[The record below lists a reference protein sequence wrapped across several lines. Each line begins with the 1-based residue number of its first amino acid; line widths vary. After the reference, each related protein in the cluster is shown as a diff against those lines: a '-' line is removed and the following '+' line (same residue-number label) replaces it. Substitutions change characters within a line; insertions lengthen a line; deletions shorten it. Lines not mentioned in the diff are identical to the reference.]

1 MSTSPMPGMPSGPE
15 RGTSQGLDDVLA
27 IVAPPPITDGSQA
40 LAHDG
45 YDVTEFR
52 SAMLAYGR
60 LARLSQE
67 AAERLVTAPALLR
80 DLFWSFHKRA
90 PMVAPL
96 VPLTAAYEFNRL
108 IVEQIMGTVEWQQV
122 REAGTPGDLLNSA
135 LATVGVA
142 SKALDALDQSTV
154 EQVNQ
159 LAEAESGAAELF
171 SRAEALDELAAQAQG
186 DRAAQLFAQ
195 AQAARQEAEQQQAS
209 AEQLAEALAQD
220 QEAIEDATRRAG
232 RQGLQHVEGQIDG
245 VHAAVAAFGGAAGVG
260 HGGEQRPLTT
270 KEKIAL
276 ALQVGKSRRLKEI
289 AALCGRFTR
298 IALQVQKTKVKHPP
312 DEITSITQGSD
323 LAHVLPSEIALLT
336 DPLLEDLFFL
346 KFAEGRLMQYALIG
360 NERQGQG
367 PIVVALDS
375 SGSMSN
381 SLGGMTKEVWSKAV
395 ALALLAIARLQ
406 QRDFALIHFSS
417 TGQLRQFD
425 FPKGRGDYNQVV
437 AAVDFFFNGGTVYEP
452 WMAAALK
459 LVEDSKYNRADV
471 ICISDGEPNT
481 INDAAWQAWQQ
492 RRAAREM
499 RAFGVLIGTDTG
511 AAGVLSRITDA
522 LLTLDNLREDLP
534 VLETL
539 FAV

>member
-15 RGTSQGLDDVLA
+15 RGASLAPDDVLA

-45 YDVTEFR
+45 YDVAEFR
-52 SAMLAYGR
+52 SALLAYSR

-96 VPLTAAYEFNRL
+96 VPLTATYEFNRQ
-108 IVEQIMGTVEWQQV
+108 IIEQIMGTVEWQQV

-142 SKALDALDQSTV
+142 SKALDALDQTTI
-154 EQVNQ
+154 EQVNG

-171 SRAEALDELAAQAQG
+171 SRAEALDELAAQAEG

-195 AQAARQEAEQQQAS
+195 AKIARQEAERQQAS
-209 AEQLAEALAQD
+209 AEQLAEALNGD

-245 VHAAVAAFGGAAGVG
+245 VHAAVAAFGGAA
-260 HGGEQRPLTT
+260 GGEQRPLTT

-298 IALQVQKTKVKHPP
+298 IALQVQETKVKHPP
-312 DEITSITQGSD
+312 DEITSITIGSD

-336 DPLLEDLFFL
+336 DPLLEDLFYL

-375 SGSMSN
+375 SGSMTEG
-381 SLGGMTKEVWSKAV
+381 LGGMTKEVWSKAV
-395 ALALLAIARLQ
+395 ALALLAIAQLQ
-406 QRDFALIHFSS
+406 QRDFALIHFSDV
-417 TGQLRQFD
+417 GQLRQFD

-459 LVEDSKYNRADV
+459 LVEDAKYNRADV
-471 ICISDGEPNT
+471 ICISDGEPNS
-481 INDAAWQAWQQ
+481 IDHAAWEAWQQ

-499 RAFGVLIGTDTG
+499 RAFGVLIGIDTG

-534 VLETL
+534 VLETI